1 MLEVE
6 NKYSNI
12 NNWINSFDS
21 KSLMNADSY
30 SVITMCFDKW
40 LAQKLENSIKTEK
53 SDHSKTCELG
63 ISYSY

>member
-1 MLEVE
+1 
-6 NKYSNI
+6 
-12 NNWINSFDS
+12 
-21 KSLMNADSY
+21 MNADSY

-40 LAQKLENSIKTEK
+40 LAQKLENSIKTKK